1 MRSEKKLERKAERRR
16 RAEARGDRFYRILS
30 IIYTLIL
37 AAFVGALLWLDV
49 LPAKYFYILTAVLLV
64 ISLFIVPVLFSRHG
78 IRGRKRISALLAAVL
93 IAGFGVGTLY
103 LADTAAFLG
112 DISVG
117 GGLREM
123 KEDYC
128 LIVKA
133 DSSCE
138 DLSQL
143 AGANV
148 GTWTSNDTNYTQ
160 AKDILAR
167 EASVGYKYVPDLNML
182 FDGLATGG
190 IETVSETTGFA
201 EHQEYSAVF
210 ISAASFESMR
220 EQRESLEEETRVIH
234 TVSVKVGEAQTVKAV
249 DVTQESF
256 NVYVSG
262 LDVQGDI
269 GIQSRSDVNMIVTV
283 NPVSHEVLITSI
295 PRDYYVNLPTK
306 NAADKLTHSGLYGIQ
321 ETLGAVEDMLGI
333 EMNYYVKVNYS
344 TIVKLVDAMGGI
356 EIDSPYAFTTHG
368 MSDLGMNGIVF
379 NQGYNLLDGRMA
391 LAYCRE
397 RKSWGDGD
405 MRRNENQQLIIE
417 AILKKATG
425 STAILTGY
433 TDILEAIRGNMETNM
448 SAEEM
453 TSLVKMQLTS
463 MPSWDI
469 EKTALKGRNDYLHCY
484 ALGFAA
490 AVVDQD
496 HEQIARTAD
505 EITSVMNNR

>member
-1 MRSEKKLERKAERRR
+1 MKTTQ
-16 RAEARGDRFYRILS
+16 I
-30 IIYTLIL
+30 
-37 AAFVGALLWLDV
+37 
-49 LPAKYFYILTAVLLV
+49 
-64 ISLFIVPVLFSRHG
+64 
-78 IRGRKRISALLAAVL
+78 L

-397 RKSWGDGD
+397 RV
-405 MRRNENQQLIIE
+405 E
-417 AILKKATG
+417 AYDCFICGRKEQEPAQI
-425 STAILTGY
+425 A
-433 TDILEAIRGNMETNM
+433 
-448 SAEEM
+448 
-453 TSLVKMQLTS
+453 
-463 MPSWDI
+463 
-469 EKTALKGRNDYLHCY
+469 TALINELGCGTPEHLFMALYTVTEHLNYKG
-484 ALGFAA
+484 
-490 AVVDQD
+490 
-496 HEQIARTAD
+496 E
-505 EITSVMNNR
+505 